1 MTVSKTVHVGSTP
14 ATPAKL
20 IIIFYNIDI
29 NGRLKMDLDTCLDPN
44 NNFEAACAGFVNA
57 CNDVQLLNILNIFK
71 SIIQL
76 ITILVPVILVIFV
89 IIDIIKTISAG
100 DVDTKKLSKS
110 IAKRIA
116 AAVIVFLVYPIVNFV
131 LQITP
136 LSNSYYISCYN
147 HADQVLDISTC
158 NACDA
163 IKNLNNAIT
172 TLKDNQT
179 EQNYAEAMR
188 LYEVARQEVKLIT
201 KKGEREEYQKKLT
214 ELKNDIA
221 QLQP

>member
-29 NGRLKMDLDTCLDPN
+29 NGRLKMDLATCVD
-44 NNFEAACAGFVNA
+44 ACT
-57 CNDVQLLNILNIFK
+57 DVQLLNILNIFK

-147 HADQVLDISTC
+147 CADQVLDISIS
-158 NACDA
+158 NAEAA
-163 IKNLNNAIT
+163 IKNLNDA
-172 TLKDNQT
+172 KDALEDDPT

-201 KKGEREEYQKKLT
+201 KKAEREEYQKKLT
-214 ELKNDIA
+214 ELKNQIA